1 MEAWLHDTSISLFQK
16 LKMMIDCQI
25 FLSLNKGKVKFQ
37 NKRGNSS
44 ENAKKFDKFRE
55 KHIKHRVSDKF
66 SVILTLKG
74 LGAKF

>member
-44 ENAKKFDKFRE
+44 ENAKKFDEFQE
-55 KHIKHRVSDKF
+55 NTSNIGFLVNSALF
-66 SVILTLKG
+66 
-74 LGAKF
+74 